1 MPNRELTGPR
11 LRILQ
16 VEDNETNRK
25 IAERVL
31 SREGHEVIS
40 VVNGAEAL
48 ERLDNEEFDI
58 ILMDR
63 DMPVMNGVEATR
75 RIRAMAEPLAS
86 IPILGI
92 TAVAMQVELDACIE
106 AGMNEALAKPVESQ
120 VLRDTVARLAN
131 SAPRRG
137 AEAVGARSE
146 DGHTVLVVDDTRI
159 NRIMAAKGLEKLG
172 IASDLAEGGAEALA
186 KVQERDYSAVL
197 VDISMPEMDG
207 LEFTRQFRLL
217 EQARSLEQERDRRT
231 PVIALT
237 GYAGESERQIYLDAG
252 MDDALTKPMDVKDLK
267 AVLERVLDN
276 SDNVEASTSVT
287 APVPVDLTRLSELLG
302 TDDNEEIFEMLS
314 LLTEELPNLLPPVD
328 EAWKSRD
335 MEGLHRAAHKAKS
348 AATSVAAVPLAALLL
363 DVETRATSEEWE
375 YLGRQLKEIRNEQA
389 RVEEFCR
396 TKSEGG

>member
-31 SREGHEVIS
+31 SRAGHEVIS

-63 DMPVMNGVEATR
+63 DMPVMDGIEATR

-106 AGMNEALAKPVESQ
+106 AGMTEALAKPVESQ
-120 VLRDTVARLAN
+120 VLRDTVARLAD

-137 AEAVGARSE
+137 AEAVSAQSE

-172 IASDLAEGGAEALA
+172 IASDMAEGGAEALA

-217 EQARSLEQERDRRT
+217 EQERDRRT

-252 MDDALTKPMDVKDLK
+252 MDDALTKPMDMNDLK
-267 AVLERVLDN
+267 AALERVFDN
-276 SDNVEASTSVT
+276 SDSVEASTSVT

-314 LLTEELPNLLPPVD
+314 LLTEELPNLLPPV
-328 EAWKSRD
+328 EAAWTSRD

-363 DVETRATSEEWE
+363 DVETRATSEDWE

>member
-16 VEDNETNRK
+16 VEDNETNRN

-106 AGMNEALAKPVESQ
+106 AGMNEALAKPVKSQ

-131 SAPRRG
+131 TAGQQRP
-137 AEAVGARSE
+137 
-146 DGHTVLVVDDTRI
+146 
-159 NRIMAAKGLEKLG
+159 
-172 IASDLAEGGAEALA
+172 
-186 KVQERDYSAVL
+186 
-197 VDISMPEMDG
+197 
-207 LEFTRQFRLL
+207 
-217 EQARSLEQERDRRT
+217 QARR
-231 PVIALT
+231 
-237 GYAGESERQIYLDAG
+237 
-252 MDDALTKPMDVKDLK
+252 
-267 AVLERVLDN
+267 
-276 SDNVEASTSVT
+276 
-287 APVPVDLTRLSELLG
+287 
-302 TDDNEEIFEMLS
+302 
-314 LLTEELPNLLPPVD
+314 
-328 EAWKSRD
+328 
-335 MEGLHRAAHKAKS
+335 
-348 AATSVAAVPLAALLL
+348 
-363 DVETRATSEEWE
+363 
-375 YLGRQLKEIRNEQA
+375 
-389 RVEEFCR
+389 
-396 TKSEGG
+396 